1 MIKTNLKMNK
11 NTIFLLISAMMLI
24 TLISATIDPDQM
36 SLVDIPITTSE
47 FLNTVS
53 NGKNIV
59 YFTSNDCMKY
69 LF

>member
-1 MIKTNLKMNK
+1 
-11 NTIFLLISAMMLI
+11 MLI

-53 NGKNIV
+53 SGKNIV

>member
-1 MIKTNLKMNK
+1 MNK
-11 NTIFLLISAMMLI
+11 NTIFLLISTMMLI

-53 NGKNIV
+53 SGKNIV